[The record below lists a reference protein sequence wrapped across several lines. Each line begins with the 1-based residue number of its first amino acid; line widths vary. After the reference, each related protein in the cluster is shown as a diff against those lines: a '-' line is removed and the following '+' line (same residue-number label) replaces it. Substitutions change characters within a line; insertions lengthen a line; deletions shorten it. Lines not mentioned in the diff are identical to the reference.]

1 MKVNETLRDMV
12 FQVIDNQIEANDPAK
27 TCPFPSSFCLR
38 SVFHPMIRKLIA
50 IKSILMAALL
60 GGIALLSVCSCA
72 TVPTK
77 APSAGE
83 VRLLGIAV
91 EDSDYVKA
99 NAPITVD
106 IKFEAA
112 GKPEIKRICFSFSKE
127 GPYCTDVKDYMYVSP
142 GIIQVHT
149 FAIIKKNVSEFYLH
163 PLILEGYILYER
175 EGKRV
180 PSNVVSTS
188 IQVYKVK

>member
-1 MKVNETLRDMV
+1 
-12 FQVIDNQIEANDPAK
+12 
-27 TCPFPSSFCLR
+27 
-38 SVFHPMIRKLIA
+38 MIGKFIA

-60 GGIALLSVCSCA
+60 GGIALLSICSCA

-77 APSAGE
+77 AASAGE

-106 IKFEAA
+106 IKFKAD
-112 GKPEIKRICFSFSKE
+112 GKPVIKRVCFSFSSD

-149 FAIIKKNVSEFYLH
+149 FAVIKKNIGEFNLQ

-180 PSNVVSTS
+180 SSNVVSTS
-188 IQVYKVK
+188 IQVYKAQ